1 MNSYWEVFKISLE
14 EVTGKQYSEL
24 RREFLKGARKHYNT
38 ELWNGW
44 EGGYLKAL
52 AATGMVI
59 GSAGIVATYF
69 SDSPWCIVPLG
80 VGAMNMV
87 QAGVKKRHALKETMN
102 AVEKR
107 TAGITGDELEM
118 RIGKGDY
125 SLPEPTREDMQNFE
139 MGLYAVTVA
148 QAVAEKD
155 FKFMKYPWPSVGVG
169 LLAYGAY
176 SGFTDNPVAGGM
188 TMTMGGVVLLVSNY
202 LKKRK
207 IAKIA
212 EHTHEFLKQKGYGYF
227 DSYIRKK
234 EPYEFYERFMKAK
247 QAQKS
252 DAK

>member
-1 MNSYWEVFKISLE
+1 
-14 EVTGKQYSEL
+14 G
-24 RREFLKGARKHYNT
+24 GA
-38 ELWNGW
+38 
-44 EGGYLKAL
+44 
-52 AATGMVI
+52 GM
-59 GSAGIVATYF
+59 VATYF

-80 VGAMNMV
+80 VGLMNMT
-87 QAGVKKRHALKETMN
+87 QAGLKKRRALKESMK

-107 TAGITGDELEM
+107 TSGMTSDELES
-118 RIGKGDY
+118 RIAKQDF
-125 SLPEPTREDMQNFE
+125 SLPEPTQEDMENFE
-139 MGLYAVTVA
+139 MGIYAVTVA
-148 QAVAEKD
+148 QAVGEKD

-188 TMTMGGVVLLVSNY
+188 TMTMGGVVMLVSSY

-212 EHTHEFLKQKGYGYF
+212 ERAHDFLKQKGYGYF

-234 EPYEFYERFMKAK
+234 DPYEFYERFMKPK
-247 QAQKS
+247 PAQKA